1 MPTITVHQADVEA
14 LLGDNFSPDV
24 FESQLELVKG
34 ELDDYDPATGEARVE
49 LNDTNR
55 PDLWCIEG
63 IARQIATHRDGKPGE
78 YDFLAN
84 LLPAT
89 RQLLVDK
96 GVANVRPYIGACI
109 ARGVTVDD
117 RLLTQLIQTQEKIC
131 DVFGQKRRTIAIGVY
146 DASQLAFPL
155 HYQAVSPSE
164 AAFVPL
170 GMEDPLTLAQIV
182 EMHPKGQQ
190 YGSLVEDHGR
200 WPLLKDDAGTVL
212 SFPPVTNSAD
222 VGEVKVGDS
231 ELFLEVTGTDLRM
244 VTLVINILAANMA
257 DRGAQIEPLE
267 TVFPDATVFGKNV
280 VMPRPLERRISVPF
294 DQFERALGDPLSG
307 DEITR
312 QLTAYGYHTAL
323 SSDAVQVSVPSFRD
337 DILHPVDVIEDFAI
351 SRGYE
356 SFAAQMPT
364 DFTVGSLLDT
374 EHLSDQVREHMVGL
388 GFQEVLSNIL
398 VNREEL
404 TDMMGLH
411 GANLVS
417 VSNVM
422 SASYSVLR
430 NAILPSLLR
439 VEQESGRAYYPH
451 ALFEVG
457 EVAKYKPD
465 APMGSETRISM
476 AAFLAHAEAN
486 FSELAARMEM
496 LLYYLNLKH
505 ELEPMD
511 HASYIPGR
519 AGRIMVDGWQ
529 VGIIGELA
537 PEVLFAWGIT
547 VPAAAMEMD
556 LTALISR

>member
-14 LLGDNFSPDV
+14 LLGDSFSPET
-24 FESQLELVKG
+24 FELQLELVKG
-34 ELDDYDPATGEARVE
+34 ELDDYDPDTGEARVE

-63 IARQIATHRDGKPGE
+63 IIRQIATHRDGKSRE
-78 YDFLAN
+78 YDFLSN
-84 LLPAT
+84 ELSAT
-89 RQLLVDK
+89 RQLLVDPK
-96 GVANVRPYIGACI
+96 VADVRPYIGACI
-109 ARGVTVDD
+109 ARGVTVDE
-117 RLLTQLIQTQEKIC
+117 RLLTQLIQTQEKVC

-146 DASQLAFPL
+146 DASRLTFPL
-155 HYQAVSPSE
+155 HYVAANPSE

-170 GMEDPLTLAQIV
+170 GMDDPLTLAQIL

-190 YGSLVEDHGR
+190 YGPIVEDYGR
-200 WPLLKDDAGTVL
+200 WPLLTDDAGTVL

-257 DRGAQIEPLE
+257 DRGAEIEPVE
-267 TVFPDATVFGKNV
+267 TVFPEPTCFGTSV

-294 DQFERALGDPLSG
+294 DQFERALGDAVEG
-307 DEITR
+307 EEITR
-312 QLTAYGYHTAL
+312 NLAAYGYHTAL
-323 SSDAVQVSVPSFRD
+323 SSDAVKVSVPSFRD

-356 SFAAQMPT
+356 SFSARMPA
-364 DFTVGSLLDT
+364 DFTVGGLL
-374 EHLSDQVREHMVGL
+374 EIEKLSDQVRETMVGL

-404 TDMMGLH
+404 TDMMGLS

-439 VEQESGRAYYPH
+439 VERESGKAFYPH

-457 EVAKYKPD
+457 EVAVYKPD
-465 APMGSETRISM
+465 EPMGSETRTSL
-476 AAFLAHAEAN
+476 AAMLAHAEAN

-496 LLYYLNLKH
+496 LLYYLNLEHK
-505 ELEPMD
+505 LEPLD

-519 AGRIMVDGWQ
+519 AGRIMVNGWQ
-529 VGIIGELA
+529 VGIIGEVA
-537 PEVLFAWGIT
+537 PEVLSAWGIS
-547 VPAAAMEMD
+547 VPAAALEMD
-556 LTALISR
+556 LTELTRG